1 MLQGAGSVTDPVDE
15 PLERRLRSTGA
26 FQELVGY
33 RAEIGA
39 DGSVRVVLEVDDRHL
54 SQYGIAH
61 GGVTLTLLD
70 TAGGLAVLAAAPE
83 LTRVATISLSAN
95 FVRGVDR
102 GRVVAIARLDH
113 LGSAIA
119 HAAMSLHAGSAEGPV
134 LAVGHGAYR
143 LFRERD

>member
-1 MLQGAGSVTDPVDE
+1 VTDRTEGFAGRFAP
-15 PLERRLRSTGA
+15 STGS

-33 RAEIGA
+33 RALVA
-39 DGSVRVVLEVDDRHL
+39 PDGSVRVVLDVDDRHL

-70 TAGGLAVLAAAPE
+70 TAGGLAVLVAAPK
-83 LTRVATISLSAN
+83 LVRVATVSLATN
-95 FVRGVDR
+95 FVRGVER
-102 GRVVAIARLDH
+102 GRVVATARLDH

-119 HAAMSLHAGSAEGPV
+119 HAAMSLHAGSEDGPL

-143 LFRERD
+143 LFRERA